1 MRICL
6 GQVSCSSLI
15 VFLTK
20 LFVNLLFISGCYR
33 KFIFQKLL
41 TNQMFGW
48 EFGVVQQHSF
58 WPGQDYAPVKFFES
72 SSLFIIGSTIRD
84 CEISNLLLLN
94 KSLRN
99 STKVWQILP
108 FLSKFP
114 ASLPCYTKRKW
125 ESHVCSRCKLWN
137 TWFLETKQ
145 KLPNNL
151 WLLLWRKLQ
160 FKSVCWYFYCWRTW
174 WIEYYID
181 WAQLASSKQTWAR
194 RWAQEHAHCFLHFS
208 PWCDASKHA

>member
-1 MRICL
+1 MYCLCLRSKNFRNESAVLKISYWEFRCGSQMTDEDYFKSVDKIVFNNTNQIRWRRICL
-6 GQVSCSSLI
+6 GQVSGSSMI

-20 LFVNLLFISGCYR
+20 LFVNLLLISGCYR

-48 EFGVVQQHSF
+48 EFCVVQQHSF
-58 WPGQDYAPVKFFES
+58 WHGQDYALVKFFES
-72 SSLFIIGSTIRD
+72 SSLFFIGSTVRD

-94 KSLRN
+94 ISLRN

-137 TWFLETKQ
+137 TRFLEKKTEI
-145 KLPNNL
+145 
-151 WLLLWRKLQ
+151 
-160 FKSVCWYFYCWRTW
+160 T
-174 WIEYYID
+174 
-181 WAQLASSKQTWAR
+181 
-194 RWAQEHAHCFLHFS
+194 
-208 PWCDASKHA
+208 